1 VRIIANA
8 SSVILI
14 SSGVRWN
21 DELYLD
27 IIVVEVVLNLST
39 GLTEKAQAAVFDVL
53 DDKAAT
59 IAVAQDQ

>member
-1 VRIIANA
+1 M
-8 SSVILI
+8 
-14 SSGVRWN
+14 
-21 DELYLD
+21 YLD